1 MMKDSKAVL
10 HQYATD
16 MLGVEKH
23 FAEILDWQVSDTRLK
38 EYSEADALVRRIRD
52 TLRGHID
59 LLERYIGSLG
69 ASSSTST
76 LKKAITKITG
86 MTTGFYNLM
95 RQEDSVMRNMR
106 DNYTALNMA
115 AISYT
120 MLHTTALAHHE
131 RELADIAILHLKELT
146 PLIVEVSRIIPQLVV
161 HELHAQEKALDTE
174 VVYEAVSNTQQAWA
188 RDVIEKP

>member
-1 MMKDSKAVL
+1 MKESKAVL
-10 HQYATD
+10 NKYATD

-23 FAEILDWQVSDTRLK
+23 FADILDWQVSDTRLK
-38 EYSEADALVRRIRD
+38 EYRDADALVRKIRE

-59 LLERYIGSLG
+59 MLERYIGSLG
-69 ASSSTST
+69 ASETEST
-76 LKKAITKITG
+76 LKKAITKISG

-120 MLHTTALAHHE
+120 MLHTTALAHHDG
-131 RELADIAILHLKELT
+131 ELAEIALQHLKQIT
-146 PLIVEVSRIIPQLVV
+146 PLVVEVSRIIPQLVV
-161 HELHAQEKALDTE
+161 EELHAQDKALDIS
-174 VVYEAVSNTQQAWA
+174 VAHEAISNTQRAWE
-188 RDVIEKP
+188 RDVLG

>member
-1 MMKDSKAVL
+1 MKESKAVL

-38 EYSEADALVRRIRD
+38 EYGEAHAFVRRVREM
-52 TLRGHID
+52 LRGHID

-69 ASSSTST
+69 TSAPTST
-76 LKKAITKITG
+76 IKKALTKISG
-86 MTTGFYNLM
+86 LTTGFYTLM

-120 MLHTTALAHHE
+120 MLHTTALAHHD
-131 RELADIAILHLKELT
+131 RELADITLTHLKEIT
-146 PLIVEVSRIIPQLVV
+146 PLVVEASRIIPQLVV
-161 HELHAQEKALDTE
+161 HELHAQEKALDTQ
-174 VVYEAVSNTQQAWA
+174 VVPEAINNTQQAWSHEIVG
-188 RDVIEKP
+188 RP